1 MSPPPDDAAETR
13 DRPSDDDS
21 GDAPGVDATTR
32 YWIVRKA
39 VEDALMNVFWTIVS
53 LALAVALL
61 WFGVIAA
68 IGAVDGS
75 LLMIPIA
82 VALLGLA
89 VVTFAVAL
97 EVPLPFVGD

>member
-1 MSPPPDDAAETR
+1 MSPPSDDAAETR
-13 DRPSDDDS
+13 DRPSDDDA
-21 GDAPGVDATTR
+21 GDAPAGDASTR

-68 IGAVDGS
+68 IGAIDGS
-75 LLMIPIA
+75 LVMIPVA
-82 VALLGLA
+82 VALLALA
-89 VVTFAVAL
+89 VVTLAVAL
-97 EVPLPFVGD
+97 EIPLPLVGD